1 MKTKLFILG
10 ACAALVFAACS
21 KDENQNTNDFTLK
34 ASEEYSIANLQANAM
49 KDLKQKFVFEA
60 NGEEALVEVKSG
72 VKIRVKTATLKVG
85 GQPYFGPVVVEY
97 VEVFGRGAML
107 TANKTTSGL
116 TNQPQ
121 SEDDT
126 RPQPLISGGEFYVNM
141 TTEEGENIDEG
152 AEYQLEVPAELT
164 GGEPDEDMTSWT
176 GDQED
181 TDGDGES
188 DDEGDVTWD
197 EDEASDGDDDN
208 GEGDKDVPVENGE
221 YILKLRE
228 FGWCNIDKLAE
239 YPNEKTTIFVDVPN
253 GFDDTNS
260 KVYLAF
266 EGQQNMLVSLD
277 HYDQGTQLFG
287 ETYNLLPVG
296 EQCHIIFASGQGGQ
310 WIYAV
315 QTITITPNGVYVV
328 NAGSLVT
335 ATQADVINMLNS
347 LP

>member
-1 MKTKLFILG
+1 MKTKLFILC

-181 TDGDGES
+181 TDGDGNS

-197 EDEASDGDDDN
+197 E
-208 GEGDKDVPVENGE
+208 
-221 YILKLRE
+221 
-228 FGWCNIDKLAE
+228 
-239 YPNEKTTIFVDVPN
+239 
-253 GFDDTNS
+253 
-260 KVYLAF
+260 
-266 EGQQNMLVSLD
+266 
-277 HYDQGTQLFG
+277 
-287 ETYNLLPVG
+287 
-296 EQCHIIFASGQGGQ
+296 
-310 WIYAV
+310 
-315 QTITITPNGVYVV
+315 
-328 NAGSLVT
+328 
-335 ATQADVINMLNS
+335 
-347 LP
+347 